1 MQIGDILQ
9 TVASTPSPNPQ
20 SLSSLVASPWIIMKL
35 VLLSFLSLAPILA
48 RDRLRALI
56 ALSSPST
63 PEPSKS
69 PFFPYDERLSR
80 WAWVHDWRSK
90 IRLPSRT
97 RQDSQ
102 TLDDLVREKTATFS

>member
-1 MQIGDILQ
+1 
-9 TVASTPSPNPQ
+9 
-20 SLSSLVASPWIIMKL
+20 MKL

-56 ALSSPST
+56 ALSPPST
-63 PEPSKS
+63 PEFTKS
-69 PFFPYDERLSR
+69 PFLLPYDERLSR

-97 RQDSQ
+97 RQDAQS
-102 TLDDLVREKTATFS
+102 LDDLVREKTAIFS